1 MGYSLFGLFVIW
13 HGLRLLGHAIK
24 KIKKLNLVGFA
35 TANFRIQYHHDDH

>member
-24 KIKKLNLVGFA
+24 KLLKDLI
-35 TANFRIQYHHDDH
+35 